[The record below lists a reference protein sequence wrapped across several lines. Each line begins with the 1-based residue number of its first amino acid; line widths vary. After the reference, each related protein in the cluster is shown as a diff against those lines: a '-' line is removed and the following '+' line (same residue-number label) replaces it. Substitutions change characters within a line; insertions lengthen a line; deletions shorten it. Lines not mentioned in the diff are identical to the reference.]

1 MICPCSVPDRTSALK
16 PDSVLCTQEA
26 VGMPDMKFIRYS
38 AENNTLAE
46 TGNIYRRLL
55 LMNGELL
62 IGSS

>member
-1 MICPCSVPDRTSALK
+1 MICPCSDSTSTLE
-16 PDSVLCTQEA
+16 PDSVHCTQEA
-26 VGMPDMKFIRYS
+26 VGMPVMKFMRYS

-46 TGNIYRRLL
+46 IGNIYRRLL